1 MCWFGSR
8 FKSMRKKA
16 TNIEWLQRELESI
29 DIDREYN
36 REFKLYDCSGAYCT
50 ASEMDRNNK
59 IYIENNKALNRK
71 EAQLQYFI
79 SRI

>member
-1 MCWFGSR
+1 
-8 FKSMRKKA
+8 MREKA

-29 DIDREYN
+29 GIDREYN
-36 REFKLYDCSGAYCT
+36 REFKLYDCSEAYCT
-50 ASEMDRNNK
+50 ASEMDRNNNV
-59 IYIENNKALNRK
+59 YIETEKTLNRK

>member
-1 MCWFGSR
+1 MWWFGSR
-8 FKSMRKKA
+8 FKLMREKV
-16 TNIEWLQRELESI
+16 TNIEWLQQERERI

-50 ASEMDRNNK
+50 ANEIDRNNK
-59 IYIENNKALNRK
+59 MYFEIENTLNRK
-71 EAQLQYFI
+71 EAQIQYFI